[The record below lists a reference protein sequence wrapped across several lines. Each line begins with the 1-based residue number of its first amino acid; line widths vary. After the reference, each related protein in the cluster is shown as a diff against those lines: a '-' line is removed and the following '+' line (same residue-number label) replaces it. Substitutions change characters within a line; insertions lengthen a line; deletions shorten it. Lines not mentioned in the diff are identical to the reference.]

1 MALFRSIQMYIER
14 RNQYVEFKEERRNY
28 SADFKANVA
37 LAAMQGEK
45 SIAELAMQFAVH
57 PNQISLWKQQ
67 MLNNL
72 NRVFDNDHNVSEL
85 ESKPANKHHARIGQL
100 TAENDFLTKVLG
112 R

>member
-1 MALFRSIQMYIER
+1 MYIER

-28 SADFKANVA
+28 SAEFKAAVA
-37 LAAMQGEK
+37 LAAMKGDK
-45 SIAELAMQFAVH
+45 SMAELAMQFAIH
-57 PNQISLWKQQ
+57 PNQIGLWKQQ

-72 NRVFDNDHNVSEL
+72 NRVFDNDCAMPEPEN
-85 ESKPANKHHARIGQL
+85 KPGKNHHAKIGQL